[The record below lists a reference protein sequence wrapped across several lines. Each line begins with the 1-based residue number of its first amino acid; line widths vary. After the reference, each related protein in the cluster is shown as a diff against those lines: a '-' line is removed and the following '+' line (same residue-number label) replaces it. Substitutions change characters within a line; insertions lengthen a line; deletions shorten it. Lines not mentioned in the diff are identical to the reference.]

1 MVSLS
6 NLLVCLGLVVVPT
19 TLAFSDTAPIIIH
32 SNNQDALESNH
43 KYITKF
49 VDVKSKVDE
58 IIKESCS
65 DKNSKLFIYQ
75 IEDLSIESD
84 YSWLLNKGSYP
95 NVLYHE
101 KMKPTTILMVNVK
114 KGIWYGSI

>member
-58 IIKESCS
+58 IIK
-65 DKNSKLFIYQ
+65 KAVVTKQQVIY
-75 IEDLSIESD
+75 LSNRGFK
-84 YSWLLNKGSYP
+84 Y
-95 NVLYHE
+95 
-101 KMKPTTILMVNVK
+101 
-114 KGIWYGSI
+114 